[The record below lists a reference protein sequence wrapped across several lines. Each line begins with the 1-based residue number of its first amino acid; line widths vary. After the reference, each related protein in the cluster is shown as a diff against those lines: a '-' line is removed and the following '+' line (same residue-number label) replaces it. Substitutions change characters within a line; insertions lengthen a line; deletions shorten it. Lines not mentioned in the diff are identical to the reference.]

1 LRQQK
6 NNNKSPYDL
15 VSQTLVFLD
24 CIFDSNTGSPGLIGL
39 LVDEH
44 NISLINQTLRTLT
57 EFCQGPCLEN
67 QNALL
72 LHESNAIDI
81 VTTFVAHD
89 ITPLSKR
96 RMDLVMDLK
105 NHASKLVLSLMESKD
120 GIEKFC
126 KISKMNIRNM
136 VSKVF
141 RLFLPKNKLLGEIF
155 LVSSI

>member
-1 LRQQK
+1 M
-6 NNNKSPYDL
+6 
-15 VSQTLVFLD
+15 VSQTLMFLD

-67 QNALL
+67 QNALI

-89 ITPLSKR
+89 ITPLSKH
-96 RMDLVMDLK
+96 RMDLVMELK

-120 GIEKFC
+120 GIEKFEN
-126 KISKMNIRNM
+126 ISKMNIRNM
-136 VSKVF
+136 VSFYK
-141 RLFLPKNKLLGEIF
+141 
-155 LVSSI
+155 